1 MGFAF
6 ASALALAGLLGSCSV
21 DPVRPESRAAGSET
35 MLPLLSVSS
44 GLLAEQEQDA
54 RIRLDS
60 STSADGIALFC
71 DGLVEMA
78 ASSRSMSDR
87 EKEQCKDSDRSPVEI
102 PVANDA
108 IVVVTNPSNPVKCLS
123 TEQLYGLAGPESAG
137 FASWADA
144 NSLGSSA
151 DLPDQPLKVLVP
163 PSGSGTLQLF
173 VSTALGPT
181 AETRNTDP
189 KLRNDAVSVESNELV
204 RSAVL
209 DEQAG
214 LGVAA
219 VSSAKS
225 WKDSV
230 RILQL
235 RSDSSA
241 ECADP
246 TEANV
251 ASGAYPLGRSL
262 SVIVDRRT
270 VEQDQ
275 TISDLVSLLLSAE
288 GQKAVAETGALPLD
302 PSQLKESQ
310 RLWNTV
316 IE

>member
-1 MGFAF
+1 MN
-6 ASALALAGLLGSCSV
+6 SC
-21 DPVRPESRAAGSET
+21 DH
-35 MLPLLSVSS
+35 
-44 GLLAEQEQDA
+44 
-54 RIRLDS
+54 
-60 STSADGIALFC
+60 
-71 DGLVEMA
+71 
-78 ASSRSMSDR
+78 
-87 EKEQCKDSDRSPVEI
+87 
-102 PVANDA
+102 
-108 IVVVTNPSNPVKCLS
+108 
-123 TEQLYGLAGPESAG
+123 
-137 FASWADA
+137 
-144 NSLGSSA
+144 
-151 DLPDQPLKVLVP
+151 
-163 PSGSGTLQLF
+163 
-173 VSTALGPT
+173 
-181 AETRNTDP
+181 
-189 KLRNDAVSVESNELV
+189 
-204 RSAVL
+204 
-209 DEQAG
+209 EQAG